1 MLLQIFYYLFLPSP
15 RLPVMLMVS
24 PLRRPHQSTSRQWP
38 PSKTAA
44 GNTAFAWWFIS
55 NHYVLPSRH
64 SALRWRFSPGGV
76 GKILE
81 RHFFHLHNISHL
93 ERLASRPFFSS
104 RYVWCCLAKEVA
116 TLAKTCL
123 HCQQSKIHR
132 HIPICFVSSPW
143 RPYIEDKRM
152 VLEHTHGLFIT

>member
-1 MLLQIFYYLFLPSP
+1 
-15 RLPVMLMVS
+15 
-24 PLRRPHQSTSRQWP
+24 
-38 PSKTAA
+38 
-44 GNTAFAWWFIS
+44 
-55 NHYVLPSRH
+55 LPSRH

-76 GKILE
+76 GKISE

-93 ERLASRPFFSS
+93 GRLASRPFFSS

-132 HIPICFVSSPW
+132 HIPIPQWQFSHLGIDLVGPLHYSNNCN
-143 RPYIEDKRM
+143 YI
-152 VLEHTHGLFIT
+152 FIVTDCTSKWMEAVPPSAIFAADCA